1 MVPETKR
8 VFGAVW
14 NNFSKR
20 FAEVTVPPPTSF
32 QPPLNIYD
40 QFQALQEIIQ
50 TSQTNQNRILKQQAE
65 LAAVVKTVKEQVTPT
80 HGTTPEPKNIQC
92 KSPPCKKK
100 QELTRAEKQDTH
112 TWN

>member
-14 NNFSKR
+14 NNFEEFSKR
-20 FAEVTVPPPTSF
+20 FANVTVPLPTSF

-50 TSQTNQNRILKQQAE
+50 TLQTNQDRILTQQAE

-80 HGTTPEPKNIQC
+80 TTPGTTPEPK
-92 KSPPCKKK
+92 KRK
-100 QELTRAEKQDTH
+100 H
-112 TWN
+112 M